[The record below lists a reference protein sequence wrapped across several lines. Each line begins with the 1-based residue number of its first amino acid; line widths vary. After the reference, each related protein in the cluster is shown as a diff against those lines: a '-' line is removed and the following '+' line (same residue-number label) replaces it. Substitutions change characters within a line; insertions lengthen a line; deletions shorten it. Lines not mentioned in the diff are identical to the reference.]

1 MPGGF
6 FFLLVPFNP
15 DLYPRQFP
23 LTFLTMLFFSIPESL
38 RTGNR
43 CFWRASHSRFSF
55 PNTASFSRKGCNHFI
70 ELLQSV
76 SLSLSFSV
84 PLSLSLLLHLSL
96 CLPSPA
102 YMQGCLSFSLSSF
115 APVRVLSLIILGC
128 TQHSQSHNR
137 ESYNREADK
146 FKASIAKK

>member
-43 CFWRASHSRFSF
+43 CFWRASHYRFSF
-55 PNTASFSRKGCNHFI
+55 PNTASFSRKGRNHFI
-70 ELLQSV
+70 QFLQSV
-76 SLSLSFSV
+76 SLSFSV
-84 PLSLSLLLHLSL
+84 PLSLSLFLHLSL
-96 CLPSPA
+96 CFPSPA
-102 YMQGCLSFSLSSF
+102 RMQGCLSFSLSSF

-128 TQHSQSHNR
+128 TKHGQSH
-137 ESYNREADK
+137 YNREADN